1 MQHLN
6 EDMLIKYLFGLADAG
21 SEHIIAAHLSDC
33 DTCSSNLEQVKRRFA
48 ALDLLAGEITASD
61 ETIALAIDNA
71 KKPPV
76 TGFKP
81 FAVPLWLTAAAAV
94 IVVASLLF
102 ITNLND
108 KTPPAGR
115 IAKNQFAPG
124 EAFSPEGITVG
135 GLMSAVSPSAEK
147 TAIDDKPPFAPAS
160 AIELVVLP
168 RRDNVQLTI
177 YNSAD
182 LTLVR
187 ERRNL
192 TMKRGWNWLQFMWA
206 NTLIDPTSLTLEPL
220 ARKEKIDVQQLVYPA
235 RLKDIGRW
243 LIRSEVDGQVPF
255 EITYFTSGLTWRAF
269 YMGTLSADDRTMH
282 LAGFVRV
289 DNNSGEDY
297 EDAQTRL
304 IVGQVHILDQIAQL
318 AGRQYPYDR
327 PGMEIFTRR
336 AFDTVDRS
344 EPLLEKGLR
353 SNEWFDAAVSDKKK
367 DIAKEGLSEYFL
379 YTIEGTETIPN
390 TWAKR
395 LPSFEADDIGVESLY
410 KYDETRWG
418 GETIRFISFAND
430 IDHKL
435 GVTPIP
441 DGSVK
446 IYGRA
451 DSDGYLSYVGGTSF
465 KYIPV
470 NEEVELDLGAAR
482 GVKVEPVL
490 MDSATANY
498 EFDKDNNISGW
509 DEISKW
515 KLDVRNSRDIPVK
528 VEITRTFD
536 TTYWTLVTDEN
547 GYTYKKYDATSGRF
561 ELELAPQT
569 KKTIEYT
576 LTTYR
581 GTRQEKVSL

>member
-102 ITNLND
+102 ITSTNNK
-108 KTPPAGR
+108 KTPAGGV
-115 IAKNQFAPG
+115 AKNQFAPG